1 MYCKHVFLVS
11 PVITLPREVMSIQ
24 GEKSLLSLPGSQ
36 KLWSS
41 ASKLFGQDF
50 IVATCQEIEIKD
62 MDNQIRTGF
71 STLAVTSSLLII
83 LPLAIFCYKIDVHIP
98 VPIPPY
104 PTRCTILKGQN
115 AQASQDWT
123 FSDCFSMITEESYS
137 GPLGST

>member
-1 MYCKHVFLVS
+1 
-11 PVITLPREVMSIQ
+11 
-24 GEKSLLSLPGSQ
+24 
-36 KLWSS
+36 
-41 ASKLFGQDF
+41 
-50 IVATCQEIEIKD
+50 

-83 LPLAIFCYKIDVHIP
+83 LPLAIFCRKIDVYIP

-104 PTRCTILKGQN
+104 PTRCAILKGQN

-123 FSDCFSMITEESYS
+123 FSDFFSVSIEESYS